1 MEENLLKERKQI
13 LMDIMKSKEYQP
25 MKVKELAMVLN
36 VPKEDREELRY
47 VLNELMNEGKIVES
61 KKGKFSIASAQILT
75 GTFEGNRKGFGFVT
89 IEGEDEDIFIPERC
103 INGAINKDI
112 VQVALRTDEKRHKH
126 GKSGGGRSKEGEIVK
141 ILSHGTEEVVGI
153 YHKSKSFGFVIPDDQ
168 KFNRDIF
175 VPVELSKGAVT
186 GHKVVVRITDYG
198 GKNKKPE
205 GIVKE
210 IIGHINDPG
219 TDIMSIVKA
228 YNIPVEFS
236 DAVMNY
242 VEKIPDEI
250 DSKEIGGRL
259 DLRDIQTVT
268 IDGEDAKDLDDAISL
283 EKQGKFYHLG
293 VHIADVSNYV
303 KENSVLD
310 KEALKRGT
318 SVYLVDRV
326 IPMLPQK
333 LSNGICSLNQGC
345 DRLALSCIMDID
357 EKGRVIGH
365 RIAETVINVDRRMSY
380 TNVQK
385 ILDRSDEAV
394 VQEYQDFIPMFELMQ
409 ELAGI
414 LRDKRMTR
422 GSIDFDFP
430 ESKIYLNEKGVPV
443 EIKPYERNNAT
454 RIIEDFMLIANET
467 VAEDYFWQEIP
478 FVYRTHDN
486 PDPDKMRAL
495 ELFINNFG
503 YGLKMGKDDIHPKE
517 LQKLL
522 KRIEGTPEEALISRI
537 TLRSLKQARYTTV
550 ATGHFGLAAQYY
562 CHFTSPIRRYPDLSL
577 HRAIKY
583 LLAHE
588 QGHKGNTTETG
599 GYHYSMDE
607 MLQLGQHCS
616 MTERRADEATRDV
629 ADWLKCDFMLDQ
641 VGNVFK
647 GVIASVT
654 GFGFFVRLD
663 ELFIDGLVHVSS
675 LDNDYYRFDQVGQRL
690 IGESGGQTYRLGDRV
705 EVKVEAVNMDD
716 RKIDFSLISSER
728 APRNVGK
735 TEREKAKKG
744 GNGKAGGKR
753 RQAGKRVNFEP
764 DSAFRGEKKQKP
776 KAAKKDARKAKKPS
790 TKTQKIAAATK
801 AKRAAK
807 KQQAE

>member
-1 MEENLLKERKQI
+1 MEENILKERKQI

-47 VLNELMNEGKIVES
+47 VLNELMSEGKIVES

-175 VPVELSKGAVT
+175 VPVERSKGAVT

-562 CHFTSPIRRYPDLSL
+562 CHFTSPIRRYPDLQIHRIIKENLHGGIKPKRLKHYVSILNEVAEQASL
-577 HRAIKY
+577 
-583 LLAHE
+583 
-588 QGHKGNTTETG
+588 
-599 GYHYSMDE
+599 
-607 MLQLGQHCS
+607 
-616 MTERRADEATRDV
+616 TERRADDAERDT
-629 ADWLKCDFMLDQ
+629 DKLKKVQYMSRHIGEIYD
-641 VGNVFK
+641 
-647 GVIASVT
+647 GVISSITSYGMYV
-654 GFGFFVRLD
+654 
-663 ELFIDGLVHVSS
+663 ELPNTVEGLVHINS
-675 LDNDYYRFDQVGQRL
+675 LLDDYYYYDEEKYELVGENTGRRFKLGEKITIQVKD
-690 IGESGGQTYRLGDRV
+690 TDK
-705 EVKVEAVNMDD
+705 VK
-716 RKIDFSLISSER
+716 RIIDFELVEGDEENGER
-728 APRNVGK
+728 AEK
-735 TEREKAKKG
+735 T
-744 GNGKAGGKR
+744 
-753 RQAGKRVNFEP
+753 
-764 DSAFRGEKKQKP
+764 DSKQ
-776 KAAKKDARKAKKPS
+776 
-790 TKTQKIAAATK
+790 
-801 AKRAAK
+801 
-807 KQQAE
+807 